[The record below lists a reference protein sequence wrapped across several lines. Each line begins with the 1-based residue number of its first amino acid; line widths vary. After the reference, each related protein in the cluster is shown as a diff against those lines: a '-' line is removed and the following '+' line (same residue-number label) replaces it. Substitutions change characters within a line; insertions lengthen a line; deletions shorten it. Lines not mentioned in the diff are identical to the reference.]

1 MGVFSEE
8 YFPLERDF
16 KVEIEDLEKQLKV
29 SNDQASKLEAK
40 VNQL

>member
-8 YFPLERDF
+8 DFPLERDF

-29 SNDQASKLEAK
+29 SNDQVSKLEAK